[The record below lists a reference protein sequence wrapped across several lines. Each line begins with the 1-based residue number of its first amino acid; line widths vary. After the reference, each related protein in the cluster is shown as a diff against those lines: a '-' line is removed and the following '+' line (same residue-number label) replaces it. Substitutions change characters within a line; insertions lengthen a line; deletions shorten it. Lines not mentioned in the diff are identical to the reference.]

1 MEVSG
6 KFLILKVSQL
16 PVCFHAFEFW
26 GGGGDKHENSALAK
40 FHM

>member
-6 KFLILKVSQL
+6 KFLTLKASQL
-16 PVCFHAFEFW
+16 PVSFHAFEFW
-26 GGGGDKHENSALAK
+26 GGGSKHENSALAK